1 MMRRRNI
8 CFLLFFSL
16 CMTLPGF
23 GQLSTGSIAGTVQDA
38 SGAVIPGVQVTLS
51 SPGVIAGN
59 QQTVTSE
66 RGTYQFT
73 RLVPG
78 KYSVKAE
85 LAGFKPAALENLTVN
100 ADVTVRADLQL
111 QVGEV
116 TDAVTVTG
124 QSPLLDTTS
133 ALNQAVLDRSMLDK
147 LPTGHDLW
155 SISRTVPGVG
165 VGKFDVGGNQSF
177 QQDTPT
183 VHRSA
188 GADNNYALDG
198 LDVASAG

>member
-1 MMRRRNI
+1 MSRRKI
-8 CFLLFFSL
+8 CFVLFFSL
-16 CMTLPGF
+16 FMAVPVF
-23 GQLSTGSIAGTVQDA
+23 GQLSTGSIGGTVQDA
-38 SGAVIPGVQVTLS
+38 TGAVIPGVTVTLS
-51 SPGVIAGN
+51 NPGVIGGN

-85 LAGFKPAALENLTVN
+85 LAGFKPVALENLTVN

-124 QSPLLDTTS
+124 ESPLLETTS
-133 ALNQAVLDRSMLDK
+133 AL
-147 LPTGHDLW
+147 
-155 SISRTVPGVG
+155 
-165 VGKFDVGGNQSF
+165 
-177 QQDTPT
+177 
-183 VHRSA
+183 
-188 GADNNYALDG
+188 
-198 LDVASAG
+198 